1 MTSLC
6 CRTIPENVLQCE
18 NLDCNTDTRY
28 GMNEDYFYYMDCKL
42 RERNKGLYT
51 ADQVRGMLKT

>member
-28 GMNEDYFYYMDCKL
+28 GMNEDYFYYTDCKL
-42 RERNKGLYT
+42 RRRFSRK
-51 ADQVRGMLKT
+51 